1 MEAKQLKY
9 KQLNGISEKQ
19 LSEHHDVLYAGYVK
33 KIQEI
38 RQKLEAADRE
48 SANAT
53 SSDFRALKIEES
65 FALNGVRLHELY
77 FDNLG
82 GDGKAKG
89 EILKLIEADFGS
101 LESWQKEFA
110 ACGMSAR
117 GWVILTYDWEERK
130 LRNYVC
136 DLHNQGGI
144 WGASPLLVLDMYE
157 HAYFIDFATAKKKY
171 IEAFM
176 SNVDWDEVNDRIK
189 RHNMMEHRNRRD

>member
-1 MEAKQLKY
+1 MEAKPLKY

-38 RQKLEAADRE
+38 RQKLESADKE

-89 EILKLIEADFGS
+89 DILKLIEADFGS

-117 GWVILTYDWEERK
+117 GWVVMTYDWEERK

-144 WGASPLLVLDMYE
+144 W
-157 HAYFIDFATAKKKY
+157 
-171 IEAFM
+171 
-176 SNVDWDEVNDRIK
+176 
-189 RHNMMEHRNRRD
+189 

>member
-1 MEAKQLKY
+1 MEPKPLKY

-38 RQKLEAADRE
+38 RQKLEAADKE

-89 EILKLIEADFGS
+89 DILKLIEADFGS
-101 LESWQKEFA
+101 LESWQKEFI

-117 GWVILTYDWEERK
+117 GWVVLSYDWEERK

-176 SNVDWDEVNDRIK
+176 ANVDWDEVNNRIK
-189 RHNMMEHRNRRD
+189 HHRMMEHRNKQS